1 VPVWW
6 SDSLKGTDRSASG
19 NRSKAP
25 YPGAN
30 GRVRALG
37 TWYVPTVRFRC
48 PGPTLP
54 DMAEPTANIRWHA
67 PELSR
72 EERWARAG
80 QQGATVWFTG
90 LSGSGK
96 STVAA
101 AVERAL
107 FDAGQVSYLLDGDNV
122 RYGLNAG
129 LGFSPEDRDENVR
142 RLSEAAALFA
152 DAGVVCLVSAIS
164 PYRHQRAAARAAHE
178 RGEVAFI
185 EVWVATPIEECERR
199 DPKGLYRK
207 ARSGEITGFTGIDA
221 PYEAPEAAD
230 LVIGEEPT
238 PLEVLVE
245 RVVGLLAERGIVSP

>member
-1 VPVWW
+1 MPLWW
-6 SDSLKGTDRSASG
+6 SVSQQGTDARPPG

-25 YPGAN
+25 YPEAN
-30 GRVRALG
+30 DRVHRVG
-37 TWYVPTVRFRC
+37 TSLSRTVPFRWAR
-48 PGPTLP
+48 PTLP
-54 DMAEPTANIRWHA
+54 VMAEPTANIRWHA

-80 QQGATVWFTG
+80 QRGATVWFTG

-107 FDAGQVSYLLDGDNV
+107 FDAGHVSYLLDGDNV

-164 PYRHQRAAARAAHE
+164 PYRHQRAAARAAHG
-178 RGEVAFI
+178 RGEVDFV

-230 LVIGEEPT
+230 LVIGGEPT